1 MSSVH
6 SARNSI
12 VSLVS
17 SNDPHSHVGSRS
29 VQTKLVDE
37 GAMLPSSSS
46 KDEDIL
52 SDSSDEIENI
62 AMQTLEHLHE
72 PQPQVHRKSLAS
84 NQSLD
89 SGIRSKR
96 ESKAD
101 VSIASKKSKKANGEV
116 SKGDIEE
123 KEEAEKEANIQNE
136 FGICGW
142 ILTILSYILIFF
154 TLPISACMCIKVVQE
169 YERAVIFRLGRLMPG
184 GAKGPGIFFI
194 VPCIDTYRKVDLRV
208 LSFEVPPQEILSKDS
223 VTVAVDAVVYFRISN
238 ATISVTNVE
247 DSSRSTKLLAQTT
260 LRNILGTKTLA
271 EMLSDREAISLQMQS
286 TLDEAT
292 EPWGVKVERVEVKDV
307 RLPVQLQRAMAA
319 EAEAAREA
327 RAKVIVAEGEQKAS
341 RALKEAAE
349 VIAESPS
356 ALQLRY
362 LQTLNSISAEKNST
376 IIFPFPIDLL
386 SSFLQRAPPKVEE
399 PPPLPKK
406 IRSCCL
412 YKYPDWVQNMVGSNG
427 AGSSGHHHHHGGSPT
442 AAAGGFPSSTTSTG
456 GRPPLP
462 VSMREAEYQAPPG
475 SSLSSS
481 VPPLYPQT
489 HSPSVGSPNR
499 SALSPR
505 PSTSQR
511 STRPPAPSSSLLKQA
526 LANRMG
532 DKKKSIGASP
542 PEPLS
547 KTNALDGTST
557 LSSERAIPSSD
568 DDQKSVQER
577 SVKKTDSAEMNSSVL
592 ANPAWYRDHDGRT
605 GYIPEDYE
613 HPKNEQKSQIKMLG
627 PKEEEKGKLLEC
639 FGSKKEKES
648 ELKQTS
654 PKQKRKS
661 SKERRDEDEKG
672 NTDVTRM
679 DQEDGA
685 KSSRKSSKERRRLP
699 DEEGEHDSSPSSRER
714 SESPSKSSKKKRD
727 DSAEG
732 KQKSKESL
740 IGKLFKRN
748 SSKSSD
754 LDKLQG
760 EDNGEAAQDTKSKSK
775 KSRKSSKER
784 STESSESLN
793 SPQNIHGSTKADK
806 DESSTDSGRSSEASA
821 STAAQKFK
829 DLEVRRSSTQ
839 LEVPTNLRKSRKP
852 SSPSSE
858 QVSPRIRSDSRRE
871 SMDSRI
877 TIDSQNDAFQGSAR
891 RPSQVEMSPR
901 HALPAITIQADT
913 PQNETVSRAD
923 SQVSNTGR
931 YSAMTSERPPLPS
944 TVKARPKLQDVQQSS
959 TDSSVEPGYGAVS
972 GIRKIPP
979 SSSSAHSTTSEE
991 LHRRDSSQS
1000 ESSRFSNATHK
1011 SVTFSDHIVVTEI
1024 ERKER
1029 EVEDERSS
1037 SSDEEASS
1045 IVSARPIQKRRKKS
1059 EEEGAVPGYS
1069 DGYHSEEVSRS
1080 RQDDYALKYDSDES
1094 NTVHYNYNYEVQS
1107 ASSSSSGDVDSGVLE
1122 QTEAHMT
1129 RAILPGTLQG
1139 AQSLQSVYR
1148 EDELGPDMYQMELNL
1163 DLLPEKVREAVLQEL
1178 MEGGYSG
1185 QDINVPLSGS
1195 MTRLHAED
1203 SRPPSVSSL
1212 HGFPRSAS
1220 GYLDNPNLP
1229 PVHPQYPQSQPP
1241 QPTAIEES
1249 FYDNVPSTSQNPQP
1263 QHEQPTSPAHLKPP
1277 TGRPKAPIRFT
1288 AKLESGGQGSSSSA
1302 SPESPIGESEMRKKF
1317 IALYGNRRAPIA
1329 SDSDECPK
1337 DPAPSERRDSVSGF
1351 STDSWESIVSAT
1363 SMKAESKL
1371 RRYFNY

>member
-462 VSMREAEYQAPPG
+462 ICA
-475 SSLSSS
+475 
-481 VPPLYPQT
+481 
-489 HSPSVGSPNR
+489 
-499 SALSPR
+499 
-505 PSTSQR
+505 
-511 STRPPAPSSSLLKQA
+511 
-526 LANRMG
+526 
-532 DKKKSIGASP
+532 KKSNFLGAT
-542 PEPLS
+542 
-547 KTNALDGTST
+547 K
-557 LSSERAIPSSD
+557 
-568 DDQKSVQER
+568 V
-577 SVKKTDSAEMNSSVL
+577 VK
-592 ANPAWYRDHDGRT
+592 
-605 GYIPEDYE
+605 
-613 HPKNEQKSQIKMLG
+613 
-627 PKEEEKGKLLEC
+627 
-639 FGSKKEKES
+639 
-648 ELKQTS
+648 
-654 PKQKRKS
+654 
-661 SKERRDEDEKG
+661 
-672 NTDVTRM
+672 
-679 DQEDGA
+679 
-685 KSSRKSSKERRRLP
+685 
-699 DEEGEHDSSPSSRER
+699 
-714 SESPSKSSKKKRD
+714 
-727 DSAEG
+727 
-732 KQKSKESL
+732 
-740 IGKLFKRN
+740 
-748 SSKSSD
+748 
-754 LDKLQG
+754 
-760 EDNGEAAQDTKSKSK
+760 
-775 KSRKSSKER
+775 
-784 STESSESLN
+784 
-793 SPQNIHGSTKADK
+793 
-806 DESSTDSGRSSEASA
+806 
-821 STAAQKFK
+821 
-829 DLEVRRSSTQ
+829 
-839 LEVPTNLRKSRKP
+839 
-852 SSPSSE
+852 
-858 QVSPRIRSDSRRE
+858 
-871 SMDSRI
+871 
-877 TIDSQNDAFQGSAR
+877 
-891 RPSQVEMSPR
+891 
-901 HALPAITIQADT
+901 
-913 PQNETVSRAD
+913 
-923 SQVSNTGR
+923 
-931 YSAMTSERPPLPS
+931 
-944 TVKARPKLQDVQQSS
+944 
-959 TDSSVEPGYGAVS
+959 
-972 GIRKIPP
+972 
-979 SSSSAHSTTSEE
+979 
-991 LHRRDSSQS
+991 
-1000 ESSRFSNATHK
+1000 
-1011 SVTFSDHIVVTEI
+1011 
-1024 ERKER
+1024 
-1029 EVEDERSS
+1029 
-1037 SSDEEASS
+1037 
-1045 IVSARPIQKRRKKS
+1045 
-1059 EEEGAVPGYS
+1059 
-1069 DGYHSEEVSRS
+1069 
-1080 RQDDYALKYDSDES
+1080 
-1094 NTVHYNYNYEVQS
+1094 
-1107 ASSSSSGDVDSGVLE
+1107 
-1122 QTEAHMT
+1122 
-1129 RAILPGTLQG
+1129 IL
-1139 AQSLQSVYR
+1139 
-1148 EDELGPDMYQMELNL
+1148 
-1163 DLLPEKVREAVLQEL
+1163 
-1178 MEGGYSG
+1178 
-1185 QDINVPLSGS
+1185 
-1195 MTRLHAED
+1195 
-1203 SRPPSVSSL
+1203 
-1212 HGFPRSAS
+1212 
-1220 GYLDNPNLP
+1220 
-1229 PVHPQYPQSQPP
+1229 
-1241 QPTAIEES
+1241 
-1249 FYDNVPSTSQNPQP
+1249 
-1263 QHEQPTSPAHLKPP
+1263 
-1277 TGRPKAPIRFT
+1277 
-1288 AKLESGGQGSSSSA
+1288 
-1302 SPESPIGESEMRKKF
+1302 
-1317 IALYGNRRAPIA
+1317 
-1329 SDSDECPK
+1329 
-1337 DPAPSERRDSVSGF
+1337 
-1351 STDSWESIVSAT
+1351 
-1363 SMKAESKL
+1363 
-1371 RRYFNY
+1371 